1 MSALGIFF
9 TWILEPCWLR
19 RRQSPSKWPNRNG
32 YGESNLRASPFDV
45 SFIKYYSLQAHKY
58 SGNVELPSIIIIII
72 INWDLAS

>member
-19 RRQSPSKWPNRNG
+19 RRQPPSNWPNRNG
-32 YGESNLRASPFDV
+32 YGESNLQASPFEV
-45 SFIKYYSLQAHKY
+45 SFIKYYSLQALKY
-58 SGNVELPSIIIIII
+58 SGNVELPSFIII